1 MQELITHPQSVDI
14 PALLQDLYF
23 IKPEKPL
30 SKEHK
35 HAALVNTSILAE
47 TLLPNNIE
55 GAKYLIHYFITHG
68 VMKDQTYPFRE
79 NHLLLTDPNQWRDML
94 REDMIDDL
102 LRNKEGEVNDIALN
116 QIIDHIQM
124 TWTLIMND
132 WKTMNE

>member
-68 VMKDQTYPFRE
+68 VMKDQTYAFRE
-79 NHLLLTDPNQWRDML
+79 NQLILTDPDKWR
-94 REDMIDDL
+94 DL
-102 LRNKEGEVNDIALN
+102 LRESMTERLVGINETDTNPESLN
-116 QIIDHIQM
+116 IVIDHIQM